1 MVGGAGGA
9 GGAVGGAVAWQHPTL
24 KTQRPSAYNGYK
36 MLQVASQGYARSI
49 YGGDAGLGTSIKRL

>member
-9 GGAVGGAVAWQHPTL
+9 GGAVGGAVAWQLANVKNTTS
-24 KTQRPSAYNGYK
+24 KRIQW
-36 MLQVASQGYARSI
+36 LQVTSRGYARSI